1 MIQATKRRK
10 SQLRRAQ
17 ERRRAHTSNDNRK
30 ARVDYQL
37 VLAVIGGVLAAPVV
51 FTLIWF
57 ILAIGS
63 V

>member
-1 MIQATKRRK
+1 MIQATKKRQ

-17 ERRRAHTSNDNRK
+17 ERRRALLSNDKRK

-37 VLAVIGGVLAAPVV
+37 VLAIAGGVIAAPVV
-51 FTLIWF
+51 LTLIWF

-63 V
+63 L

>member
-1 MIQATKRRK
+1 MIQATKRRR

-17 ERRRAHTSNDNRK
+17 ERRRAFLSNDK
-30 ARVDYQL
+30 IAYQL

>member
-1 MIQATKRRK
+1 MMQATKRRR
-10 SQLRRAQ
+10 SQLRRLQ
-17 ERRRAHTSNDNRK
+17 ERRRALLSNDKRK

-37 VLAVIGGVLAAPVV
+37 VLAVIGGVIAAPVV

-63 V
+63 L